1 MANPLLS
8 VCVITYNHGPFIRQ
22 SLDSVA
28 MQQVNFDMELIIAD
42 DKSKDD
48 TTAIIEDFIKTYPGK
63 VIFLK
68 REENLGPADNFI
80 DMINTA
86 TGKYVA
92 YMEGDDYWTHPKK
105 LQMQVDFLEKNE
117 SVALS
122 SHNST
127 ILLKNGET
135 YPYNR
140 DERYAKG
147 PYEAVY
153 KAEDYIVKDFFHS
166 SAIMYRRSA
175 LTGFPSWYREAFGG
189 DYFLVLF
196 VTMKG
201 DIHYINEPLSVY
213 RIHGKSVSNFSSR
226 YEIFKNF
233 KRHFE
238 KFDEYSN
245 YKYHKLMS
253 RKSFA
258 FEFGFYYYHPKYL
271 KKWWFAITNLHKIV
285 QLSPSVISRWAR
297 YKIFVPTVFLRS
309 KVNLFTKMQ
318 A

>member
-1 MANPLLS
+1 MASPLLS

-22 SLDSVA
+22 ALDSVA
-28 MQQVNFDMELIIAD
+28 MQEVNFDMELIIAD

-48 TTAIIEDFIKTYPGK
+48 TTAVIEDFIKTYPGK

-68 REENLGPADNFI
+68 REKNMGPADNFI

-117 SVALS
+117 SIAMS

-127 ILLKNGET
+127 ILLKSGET
-135 YPYNR
+135 YLFNR
-140 DERYAKG
+140 DERYANAPRDG
-147 PYEAVY
+147 IY

-175 LTGFPSWYREAFGG
+175 LDKFPPWYREAFGG

-196 VTMKG
+196 IAMKG
-201 DIHYINEPLSVY
+201 DIHYINESLSVY

-226 YEIFKNF
+226 HEIFKNF
-233 KRHFE
+233 KRHFK

-245 YKYHKLMS
+245 YKFHKYLS
-253 RKSFA
+253 GKTFA
-258 FEFGFYYYHPKYL
+258 IEFIFFYYHPKYL
-271 KKWWFAITNLHKIV
+271 KKCWFAITHLRKIISI
-285 QLSPSVISRWAR
+285 SPSVISRWAR

-309 KVNLFTKMQ
+309 KVDLFTKTQ